1 MSGAE
6 GGGGAS
12 SEGEYARYFKPGY
25 RNPEGI
31 MAADIVP
38 LLREK
43 IAYLSGGRDK
53 RGGPILTFPSH
64 THPEKMRYDDLRKL
78 MTYLASVPCDE
89 VKERGFT
96 VIIDMRGSTWNNVK
110 PILKA
115 LQECFPGNVNITFI
129 IKPEKFW
136 EKQRTSIGSSKYKFE
151 THMIS
156 IDSLLKIVDS
166 DQLTADFDGTLNYF
180 HEEWIELRLLLE
192 EFTYKTTDLLARF
205 DQIQLILKHPE
216 LPEDLKVSQYRL
228 EEHGRIKTKVD
239 HAPIDT
245 LDLEGRRILQ
255 RIGAYNRDGSYNETG
270 PVHSGNADFITVVPQ
285 IKKFLD
291 NLHSTR
297 QHLYQL
303 WHLKKA
309 KLDQCH
315 QLRLFERDVDKTY
328 DWLNRSK
335 RSFLVSYTRI
345 GMSFQNA
352 QELHELHTGFAKDS
366 LNIYNSISRILSIA
380 EQLVESGHYAA
391 NTIHVQSTKLDR
403 EWKAYQAALD
413 DRSTVLSMS
422 VMFHK
427 RAELYLN
434 EVPNWQS
441 AIEKVEVPEE
451 TQQIEE
457 AISQHQNLIEI
468 INQSYTEMVEISSLA
483 QLAVEKQEMVCQE
496 GKQLLDTLQT
506 PIVSCSTN
514 SITAKA
520 DYSEGAAH
528 VLDVV
533 HEVLAQHRQLEDEW
547 HEKKVKL
554 HQRLGLKLFQQDVK
568 QVIDWL
574 TMHGEVFLEKNLTIG
589 KNQSR
594 AKQLQ
599 KGHENFE
606 AIAQN
611 TITNADKLLAAA
623 DELAQTGE
631 CDPEEIYNEARDLE
645 ERMQNFLTRVEQR
658 RNLLDM
664 TVNFYTHVKELTDW
678 FDDLKQELQ
687 SSEVAD
693 SVEGAE
699 QLLGQFHQQKSA
711 TEDASINTLC
721 EGEHLLEELRSIYQ
735 KEDMADNG
743 DYAQIEGVIKQ
754 LDDSRKQLENL
765 WNARKLKL
773 DLCLQ
778 LRLFE
783 REALEVS
790 SQLEMWSE
798 ELQHVDLSTDAH
810 HAEHMLQLHNESV
823 MHMQNI
829 TFEVL
834 HRGQELC
841 TLFENSGIQLMAD
854 SQYDAQTRVQVLLEY
869 LHEREM
875 DLEDIAEAKR
885 IKLDQCVQLRHFETE
900 ARQVITWIRN
910 GESMLTASFMCPTA
924 LHEAEQLKKEHEQF
938 QVAIEKTH
946 VSALQVTQRAEQMLE
961 SHHYNSEL
969 VRSIAENVTSK
980 WQQLMYHAEER
991 HKLVMASMNWY
1002 KTAEQVCSVLES
1014 LEREYRRDE
1023 DWCSTD
1029 KADQAEKGA
1038 YLVQLI
1044 NKHLE
1049 QKEAFLKACTLA
1061 RRTAETFLKYVHRNV
1076 HQLGMQMKSASP
1088 EQQVKATLEQLL
1100 QHENMVLEF
1109 WTLRKKRL
1117 DQCQQ
1122 FVLFESSAKQALEW
1136 IHDTGEFYLSTHT
1149 NVGENLEETE
1159 TLLKEH
1165 NEFKATAKETRE
1177 KVKLLLQL
1185 ADSLVEKGHA
1195 HAGSIKT
1202 WVATVDSRYKD
1213 FASRMEKYRVKLETT
1228 LGVHSPECENEN
1240 RQSDPNLEEKLQQT
1254 AKELNEEKRKS
1265 ARRREF
1271 IMAELLQTERA
1282 YVKDLETCVKQYLAE
1297 MLDPNNTNIPT
1308 AIRGKHNIIFGNIG
1322 EIYEFH
1328 NSIFLKE
1335 LEKYETLP
1343 EDVGHCFVTWAEKF
1357 NIYVTYCKNKPE
1369 SNNFIVQHAGNFFE
1383 KTQQKYNINGP
1394 IASYLI
1400 KPVQRITKYQLLLKD
1415 LISCCEEGKGEI
1427 KDGLEVMLSVPKK
1440 ANDAMHLS
1448 MLEGIEEDLEVLGE
1462 CFLQDRFTVW
1472 DTKQIIKKGRDRH
1485 IFLFDMCLIFAKEYK
1500 DSNGKAK
1507 YIFKFKLMTSEIN
1520 ITEHIEGDECKL
1532 ALWTGVVPVAD
1543 SKIVLKASSLETKQQ
1558 WVKKLRELIQER
1570 MMFLST
1576 ALNEPLTKFKPA
1588 SKTFSASQR
1597 SSRDLDE
1604 SSLDDMSF
1612 EQHERGSLISVNS
1625 NATTVS
1631 SNSSSSGGNKSG
1643 EVAVVVEDYSA
1654 AQSQELTIHKGEQV
1668 EVLSV
1673 SSERPDWCLVRT
1685 LSTEGA
1691 AQQEGLVP
1699 VAALKQV
1706 PSMKISGSRS
1716 SMEME
1721 ESAGSSADPSPNT
1734 STNSLSNTSG
1744 GFSSSP
1750 GNKRRSSFRK
1760 WLSNPVRKLSS
1771 TKIDKNVT
1779 EKNSDMPRSK
1789 SDKQDKKSTGGR
1801 FAFKMSKE
1809 KHFLSGSDDS
1819 KRTESPPLAQQE
1831 DLPAEEQSE
1840 VHNIQ
1845 PRHACTVSAEPPQQ
1859 NGQANGAVSAGATTT
1874 EEVEE
1879 APDLELPPPMEIQE
1893 HLFGSNPTSQEDVH
1907 AKLATDTANPTELAS
1922 ELETMV
1928 KQKME
1933 FGDNMEEKDTCEGP
1947 EEGEEDATPEPAV
1960 DDPEA
1965 VKKKYLQ
1972 KRQYVVLELI
1982 ETERDYVKD
1991 LGSIIEGYMEEMKQG
2006 HLPEDME
2013 GKDKMIFGNIQ
2024 QIFEWHRDTFSKEL
2038 EKCADEPDR
2047 IALNFI
2053 RYERRLYMYVKYCEN
2068 KPKSDFI
2075 VAEFLDTY
2083 FEELRQKLGH
2093 RLTLPDLLIKPVQRI
2108 MKYQLLLKDIM
2119 KHTQKAGLDTKD
2131 LERALEVMRV
2141 VPKAA
2146 NDMMNVGRLQ
2156 GFDGKITAQG
2166 KLLHQ
2171 DTVQVAEF
2179 VPGGQ
2184 HKFKERRVFLF
2195 EQIIIFSD
2203 MIDRKKGNIS
2213 NPTYIYKNS
2222 IKVNKMSLI
2231 ESIEDEPNCFV
2242 LVDRA
2247 PGSDARWILQAA
2259 GTEQRDMWNSL
2270 IRQILDMQGDFLRA
2284 LQSPIAYQKEL
2295 TKELSAPD
2303 IGSLTRNSALRKT
2316 QSSPVSPPPLGTCS
2330 ECGQEDNG
2338 TSKDKKKHSRCRSI
2352 PGPLPTPDSKRNDE
2366 NRQHKA
2372 SLPNS
2377 PVERTASSSIPRPKH
2392 SSVSHHDD
2400 AKKTHSLPHS
2410 KEVKSNKKN
2419 LFEGF
2424 FSGYKTK
2431 TSPRSEGGGGPK
2443 SPTDLH
2449 HSGSMPDIIKDSD
2462 KQKTPQENSRE
2473 TQEDGSSPTEKSPIL
2488 AKALVDYTAVKEDEI
2503 SLLKGETVQILATNQ
2518 HNMCLVHRTANE
2530 NSPAAEGWIP
2540 GHVIGRRD
2548 SESTGKTWH
2557 QGLKLRKPSWGKKQ
2571 KEKGGSL
2578 DRRLFT
2584 RPKDTQQAVKVQGF
2598 HSLLNPDFMYEIPPS
2613 FNQPLCDV
2621 TVRKG
2626 DAALFTCQV
2635 CGRPW
2640 PVVTWKGPDHNILS
2654 PSADTTISYDDEGNA
2669 SLKLHRV
2676 TTQQSGEYTCVVSS
2690 EVGSEVSIAQLTV
2703 LDVPDPPGMPV
2714 ITLQKGASVQL
2725 DWMPPHAT
2733 GNAPVQGYT
2742 VEFTEQ
2748 GVNLWQAATPF
2759 VPSTHHVIS
2768 DLTPGSTYQFR
2779 ISAHNSIGISE
2790 PGPPSQPVTINE
2802 SDSSTLKDESI
2813 TAKWKA
2819 TYAKDYTEL
2828 GELARGRFSV
2838 VKKCLQKCSGRDVAA
2853 KFISKKKLSKQ
2864 NAENEFTTLM
2874 GLQHVH
2880 LCSAMDLYDTSKY
2893 FVIILE
2899 LLPSG
2904 RLFDYICS
2912 RPTLDEVQAACYI
2925 RQLLDVIQYLHNCR
2939 IAHLDI
2945 KPENLLVDLTS
2956 MTPRLKLIDLG
2967 DAHHIHNSYYVHQ
2980 LVGSPEF
2987 AAPELVKGIPVG
2999 LLTDIWG
3006 VGVIIYVML
3015 SGVSPY
3021 LDESLEE
3028 TCSNIVHNDYCFPED
3043 YFEGV
3048 SQEARD
3054 IIKLMLVTD
3063 LSQRPTAQTC
3073 LEHAWV
3079 KRAST
3084 PRSSPNKFH
3093 QISTDR
3099 LADFL
3104 ERRRHQQLGEL
3115 MDTEGESLARLLLFM
3130 FHVVF
3135 FLYTCLNTLYRAL
3148 LRLD

>member
-1907 AKLATDTANPTELAS
+1907 AKLSSSLSLKATDTANPTELAS

-2295 TKELSAPD
+2295 TKE
-2303 IGSLTRNSALRKT
+2303 
-2316 QSSPVSPPPLGTCS
+2316 
-2330 ECGQEDNG
+2330 
-2338 TSKDKKKHSRCRSI
+2338 
-2352 PGPLPTPDSKRNDE
+2352 
-2366 NRQHKA
+2366 
-2372 SLPNS
+2372 
-2377 PVERTASSSIPRPKH
+2377 
-2392 SSVSHHDD
+2392 
-2400 AKKTHSLPHS
+2400 
-2410 KEVKSNKKN
+2410 
-2419 LFEGF
+2419 F
-2424 FSGYKTK
+2424 
-2431 TSPRSEGGGGPK
+2431 
-2443 SPTDLH
+2443 
-2449 HSGSMPDIIKDSD
+2449 
-2462 KQKTPQENSRE
+2462 
-2473 TQEDGSSPTEKSPIL
+2473 
-2488 AKALVDYTAVKEDEI
+2488 
-2503 SLLKGETVQILATNQ
+2503 
-2518 HNMCLVHRTANE
+2518 
-2530 NSPAAEGWIP
+2530 
-2540 GHVIGRRD
+2540 
-2548 SESTGKTWH
+2548 KTWH